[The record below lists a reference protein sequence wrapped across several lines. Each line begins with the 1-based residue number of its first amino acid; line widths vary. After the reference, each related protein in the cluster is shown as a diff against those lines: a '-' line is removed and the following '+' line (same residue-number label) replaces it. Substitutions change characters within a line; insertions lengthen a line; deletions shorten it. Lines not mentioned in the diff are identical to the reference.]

1 MYEPAV
7 RLVREILSAG
17 MKTAVVSSS
26 KNCKKV
32 LEVTGISELFQ
43 ERVDGTD
50 AEALDL
56 EGKPSPDIFLVA
68 CKRLGINPGRAVVV
82 EDAISGVK
90 AGRRGHFGL
99 VIGVDR
105 TGHAEDLR
113 EAGATAVV
121 KSLGI
126 VRVEGPA
133 AGNMNTPPSALAD
146 TREIASR
153 VKGKKVAV
161 FLDYDGTLTP
171 IVDDPEKAYLPD
183 SMREVL
189 KKVAGSFPLA
199 IVSGRDLPDVRK
211 LVGMEGIYYAG
222 SHGFDIAGPGGM
234 RMQHQKGTDH
244 LPSLDQAEKE
254 LKEKAGSIAGARI
267 ERKRFSI
274 AIHYRQ
280 VKEEK
285 TASVKEMVEEVAGRH
300 SDLRQSGGKKI
311 FELQPKIDWHKGKA
325 LLWLL
330 KELEL
335 DGPDV
340 VPLYLGDDV
349 TDEDAFKTLRQ
360 RGIGIVVMDE
370 PRPTEAH
377 YRLKDPDE
385 VEEFLTRLVLMKE
398 PGPPLRASD

>member
-1 MYEPAV
+1 MNSWLKISKSHFDGVVFDLDGVITRTAKVHANAWKQLFDEYLKKHSNGAWQPFDMDSDYRKYVDGKPRYDGVESFLESRGIDLPHGNPDDDPDQETVCGLGNRKNRIFHRLLEEEGVEVYEPAV

-68 CKRLGINPGRAVVV
+68 CKRLGIDPGRAVVV

-133 AGNMNTPPSALAD
+133 AGNMNTPPSALAIQE
-146 TREIASR
+146 R
-153 VKGKKVAV
+153 
-161 FLDYDGTLTP
+161 LH
-171 IVDDPEKAYLPD
+171 PE
-183 SMREVL
+183 
-189 KKVAGSFPLA
+189 
-199 IVSGRDLPDVRK
+199 
-211 LVGMEGIYYAG
+211 
-222 SHGFDIAGPGGM
+222 
-234 RMQHQKGTDH
+234 
-244 LPSLDQAEKE
+244 
-254 LKEKAGSIAGARI
+254 
-267 ERKRFSI
+267 
-274 AIHYRQ
+274 
-280 VKEEK
+280 
-285 TASVKEMVEEVAGRH
+285 
-300 SDLRQSGGKKI
+300 
-311 FELQPKIDWHKGKA
+311 
-325 LLWLL
+325 
-330 KELEL
+330 
-335 DGPDV
+335 
-340 VPLYLGDDV
+340 
-349 TDEDAFKTLRQ
+349 
-360 RGIGIVVMDE
+360 
-370 PRPTEAH
+370 
-377 YRLKDPDE
+377 
-385 VEEFLTRLVLMKE
+385 
-398 PGPPLRASD
+398 